1 MSEEDVFA
9 AINEKNL
16 EKLRNILAVDQS
28 AITKANEVPFSILF
42 QNFLIIFQNYIF
54 FFLILFHFCF
64 LFHNFISI

>member
-42 QNFLIIFQNYIF
+42 QF
-54 FFLILFHFCF
+54 F
-64 LFHNFISI
+64 